1 MINVL
6 IVDDDAMVAE
16 LNRCYVAR
24 IQGFHCCGIAATLA
38 RAREMLNDRDPGVD
52 LVLLDVYMQ
61 QDSGLDLL
69 PDIRATGRA
78 IDVIMISSASDSATI
93 RTSLHY
99 GVVDY
104 LIKPFQFPR
113 FEEALTAWRDRKKQ
127 MDSHDYYEQADVDR
141 LLHGNAPEAANG
153 RRLPKGL
160 TPQTLRTLCQWIDEH
175 PRTGFSTDELANAVG
190 ISRVSCRKYLIW
202 LAQINILETS
212 IHYGATGRP
221 LYRYRVQPQ
230 HIGLLKQYCRQGD
243 NKGS

>member
-1 MINVL
+1 VINVL

-24 IQGFHCCGIAATLA
+24 VQGFHCCGVASTLDQ
-38 RAREMLNDRDPGVD
+38 AREMLNDPALAVD

-69 PDIRATGRA
+69 PDIRATGRPV
-78 IDVIMISSASDSATI
+78 DVIMISSASDSATVQ
-93 RTSLHY
+93 TSLHY

-113 FEEALTAWRDRKKQ
+113 FEEALTAWRNRKNQ

-141 LLHGNAPEAANG
+141 LLHGGAPEVADS

-160 TPQTLRTLCQWIDEH
+160 TAQTLRTLCQWIDAH
-175 PRTGFSTDELANAVG
+175 PQSEFSTDELANAVG

-202 LAQINILETS
+202 LAQINILDTS

-221 LYRYRVQPQ
+221 LYRYRVRPR
-230 HIGLLKQYCRQGD
+230 HIGLLKQYCQ
-243 NKGS
+243 

>member
-24 IQGFHCCGIAATLA
+24 VPGFNCCGVASTLA
-38 RAREMLNDRDPGVD
+38 EATAFVQDPGNEID
-52 LVLLDVYMQ
+52 LILLDVYMQ
-61 QDSGLDLL
+61 QESGLDLL
-69 PDIRATGRA
+69 PVIRATGRP
-78 IDVIMISSASDSATI
+78 IDVIMISSASDRATI
-93 RTSLHY
+93 QTSLHY

-113 FEEALTAWRDRKKQ
+113 FEEALTSWRNRYNQ
-127 MDSHDYYEQADVDR
+127 MEAHTYYEQADVDS
-141 LLHGNAPEAANG
+141 LIHSGQPEVTDT

-160 TPQTLRTLCQWIDEH
+160 TQQTLRTICQWIDVH
-175 PRTGFSTDELANAVG
+175 PEKEFSTDDLANAVN

-202 LAQINILETS
+202 LAQINILFTT

-221 LYRYRVQPQ
+221 VYHYRLQADQV
-230 HIGLLKQYCRQGD
+230 GLLKQYCQ
-243 NKGS
+243 